1 MWFSELGIS
10 LLKGELCLW
19 YCLTCADVLTPSWDT
34 WGQHF
39 NSKRWKSL
47 GLLVSSPST
56 AISHVLQQQ
65 AEGNGIKLQEAMS
78 LLLSS
83 VWTGCREVGLWSHV
97 WAKAS
102 VRSEIN
108 YRDIRWYV
116 RLDWTFPVDS
126 FGAEARKEGRK
137 QSRWP
142 PWIKSFV
149 SFFSGAATMPASCET
164 RPPSPFAPLLLSQ
177 TLVSRGA
184 SLTFELW

>member
-1 MWFSELGIS
+1 MVLPDLCWCLNPFLG
-10 LLKGELCLW
+10 
-19 YCLTCADVLTPSWDT
+19 
-34 WGQHF
+34 H
-39 NSKRWKSL
+39 L
-47 GLLVSSPST
+47 GS
-56 AISHVLQQQ
+56 AFQQQ
-65 AEGNGIKLQEAMS
+65 KVEESWAACFKPPALPSLMCCSGRAEGNGIKLQEAMS

-83 VWTGCREVGLWSHV
+83 VWTVCEEGGLWSHV

-126 FGAEARKEGRK
+126 FGAKARKEGRK
-137 QSRWP
+137 QSLWP

-177 TLVSRGA
+177 TLVSRRGKPDIWTLVA
-184 SLTFELW
+184 LACADEW